1 MKYKY
6 PIASIDAYIFFSHI
20 FFSFLSESDVSRDSS
35 VPHIFIVG
43 CGAVATLIAVIAGI
57 SGKSFMPQYW
67 NWGSKSFLGY
77 LSMHPLIT
85 LFSAYHILRTVNTK
99 VLKLHIWL
107 CLKEDRFIKT
117 GGDFAMYSSNSI
129 PHNSHF
135 RVPCPNIILM
145 SYINSSQFIPH
156 SSHFAVRTLD
166 FTVHTSHFTV
176 HTSHVIVYTSQFI
189 VQSS

>member
-1 MKYKY
+1 M
-6 PIASIDAYIFFSHI
+6 
-20 FFSFLSESDVSRDSS
+20 FL
-35 VPHIFIVG
+35 
-43 CGAVATLIAVIAGI
+43 VIAQFHIYLLLVVGPWRHWLQRLQEYQV
-57 SGKSFMPQYW
+57 SLLCPQYW

-135 RVPCPNIILM
+135 RVPCPNIILI